1 MHSLS
6 VHRQRDLGSFR
17 FGFNYLSSMDLSFLN
32 GKIDISYSPGWV
44 IVRIEEN
51 IYKDLTQ
58 YQIHCWDSINEQQQQ
73 QWPYFLRRSSTQR
86 NRGPRVLLTSLG
98 QSFPK
103 SVLSLLFLPDIVSWE
118 RKKNVVG
125 QLI

>member
-1 MHSLS
+1 M
-6 VHRQRDLGSFR
+6 HRQTDLGSFR

-32 GKIDISYSPGWV
+32 GKIDISYSPGWD
-44 IVRIEEN
+44 IGRIQEN

-58 YQIHCWDSINEQQQQ
+58 YQIHGWDSINEQQQH

-103 SVLSLLFLPDIVSWE
+103 SVLSLLLVPDINSFLG
-118 RKKNVVG
+118 KKNAVG
-125 QLI
+125 QLIWSHKF